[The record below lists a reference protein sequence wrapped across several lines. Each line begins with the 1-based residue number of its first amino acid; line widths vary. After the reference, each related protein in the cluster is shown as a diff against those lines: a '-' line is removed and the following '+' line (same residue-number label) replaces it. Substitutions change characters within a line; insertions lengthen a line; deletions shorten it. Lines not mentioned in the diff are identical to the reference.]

1 MHTQSKMPLQCSL
14 LARPGGQPVE
24 EFLLVPFGHVRVD
37 RALSGADFVFQRRHA
52 ESALR
57 WFERMGRKLAID
69 YEHQTFDRFNTR
81 PDGLRPA
88 AGWIG
93 RLEIRDDGLW
103 ACDVAWTER
112 AKELLRTG
120 EYQYFSPVIYW
131 TDEDYTDVAA
141 LGPVA
146 LTNDPAMQGA
156 RPLVAAR
163 EEGLPVAA
171 DDRQVVDPGAADR
184 AAASHPAVDFV
195 AAGEA
200 TACSRADEYDDKNT
214 LAADPTLDTAPPE
227 SASSPADS
235 SETDSTG
242 PANESAAAARR
253 AALRRGD
260 GSGEPATDD
269 DDTRVAVLRA
279 EIDVLHEEIEMLQR
293 QLRAQEADAFVERGM
308 RLGKII
314 DATSMDWRADY
325 QRNPAETEARLA
337 RAPVLLPPGRFIARD
352 FAGAAVP
359 LARAGACSAARSTA
373 GSTAR
378 RDVEPEDLDAYER
391 ARAAGRVRR
400 FP

>member
-1 MHTQSKMPLQCSL
+1 MYSQSQMPLQCSL

-171 DDRQVVDPGAADR
+171 VDRQVVDPGAADR

-200 TACSRADEYDDKNT
+200 TACSRADEYDDKNM
-214 LAADPTLDTAPPE
+214 LAADPPPE
-227 SASSPADS
+227 SAAPSADS
-235 SETDSTG
+235 LETASTG
-242 PANESAAAARR
+242 PANVSAAAARR
-253 AALRRGD
+253 AALRRAD
-260 GSGEPATDD
+260 GSGESATDD

-337 RAPVLLPPGRFIARD
+337 RAPVLLPPGRFITRD

-359 LARAGACSAARSTA
+359 LARAGAGSTA
-373 GSTAR
+373 RSTAR

-391 ARAAGRVRR
+391 AHAAGRVRR